1 MGVVVD
7 SRLRSGHPH
16 NTDKFDDNGERW
28 GTVLSMKTFEF
39 SVGEKA
45 YKVDVETF
53 DGKRALVKVDG
64 KPYEIEVKT
73 EGGVLPKP
81 TPVSMPAQ
89 PVVQKA
95 TTVTPE
101 PPLAPVRTAPAGGEV
116 TAPMPGLI
124 LEIMVAV
131 GDHVVSGTPVLKMEA
146 MKMENE
152 IPSPVQGTVKT
163 ITVKKGDNVS
173 TDETLMV
180 IEEQG

>member
-1 MGVVVD
+1 MRVVAD
-7 SRLRSGHPH
+7 PRLRSGYSHD
-16 NTDKFDDNGERW
+16 TGKFDDDGEKW
-28 GTVLSMKTFEF
+28 GTVLSMKTFEL
-39 SVGEKA
+39 SVGDKA

-53 DGKRALVKVDG
+53 DGKRALVRVDG
-64 KPYEIEVKT
+64 RPYEIEVKT
-73 EGGVLPKP
+73 GASVVPKP
-81 TPVSMPAQ
+81 APVSTRAQ
-89 PVVQKA
+89 PVVQK
-95 TTVTPE
+95 VTPVAPE
-101 PPLAPVRTAPAGGEV
+101 PPLAPVRTAPSGGEV

-131 GDHVVSGTPVLKMEA
+131 GDHVVSGTPVVKMEA

-152 IPSPVQGTVKT
+152 IPSPVNGTVKT